1 MTRLRFFLIISLLL
15 LLIPCISHAVEVPGG
30 EVLDPGGTAITGG
43 SLSEVIR
50 SVAWRIFS
58 LAKIILS
65 GLALIYLV
73 VLGVMIIVKSEN
85 PGDVKNQ
92 SMQLVYTAVG
102 FIFLNVPGT
111 IYQMVIGGGT
121 TGRVIGDGGWKNTDS
136 GSFIFFDM
144 LFTTSFREGLINFL
158 SVIIF

>member
-1 MTRLRFFLIISLLL
+1 
-15 LLIPCISHAVEVPGG
+15 
-30 EVLDPGGTAITGG
+30 
-43 SLSEVIR
+43 
-50 SVAWRIFS
+50 
-58 LAKIILS
+58 
-65 GLALIYLV
+65 
-73 VLGVMIIVKSEN
+73 MIIVKSEN